1 MIDYRRKT
9 VIKGQQE
16 LRCGYTTGT
25 CAAAAAKA
33 AAVTLLSGE
42 ICRDVSL
49 QLPGGEHII
58 LETEFLECSENCVKC
73 GMIKDAGDDPDIT
86 NGLLICA
93 AVEKTEGKT
102 ILIDGGMGVGRVTKP
117 GLDQPVGA
125 AAINSVP
132 RKMIHEAVEDVRR
145 QYAWEKG
152 LKVTVFIPNGK
163 EKAEKT
169 LNPMLGIVGGLS
181 VLGTTGIVEP
191 MSEKALIDTIA
202 VDIRMHRAQ
211 NEDILLMA
219 PGNYGLDYLKAA
231 YHIHPDQVIKI
242 SNFIGDS
249 IDLAVCEGASGIV
262 LAGHIGKLIK
272 VAGGIMNTHSR
283 HADSRAELMTAAAI
297 RAGADLE
304 TARRLLD
311 TITTEEAIDILNEKN
326 LTNQVMKLVT
336 EKIHY
341 YLQHRCGGALE
352 TEAVIFSNAHGYLG
366 ETEGAEEMLKR
377 FIVK

>member
-93 AVEKTEGKT
+93 AVEKTEGET

-231 YHIHPDQVIKI
+231 YHIHPEQVIKI
-242 SNFIGDS
+242 SNFI
-249 IDLAVCEGASGIV
+249 
-262 LAGHIGKLIK
+262 
-272 VAGGIMNTHSR
+272 
-283 HADSRAELMTAAAI
+283 
-297 RAGADLE
+297 
-304 TARRLLD
+304 
-311 TITTEEAIDILNEKN
+311 
-326 LTNQVMKLVT
+326 
-336 EKIHY
+336 
-341 YLQHRCGGALE
+341 
-352 TEAVIFSNAHGYLG
+352 
-366 ETEGAEEMLKR
+366 
-377 FIVK
+377 

>member
-117 GLDQPVGA
+117 
-125 AAINSVP
+125 
-132 RKMIHEAVEDVRR
+132 
-145 QYAWEKG
+145 
-152 LKVTVFIPNGK
+152 
-163 EKAEKT
+163 
-169 LNPMLGIVGGLS
+169 
-181 VLGTTGIVEP
+181 
-191 MSEKALIDTIA
+191 
-202 VDIRMHRAQ
+202 
-211 NEDILLMA
+211 
-219 PGNYGLDYLKAA
+219 
-231 YHIHPDQVIKI
+231 
-242 SNFIGDS
+242 
-249 IDLAVCEGASGIV
+249 
-262 LAGHIGKLIK
+262 
-272 VAGGIMNTHSR
+272 
-283 HADSRAELMTAAAI
+283 
-297 RAGADLE
+297 
-304 TARRLLD
+304 
-311 TITTEEAIDILNEKN
+311 
-326 LTNQVMKLVT
+326 
-336 EKIHY
+336 
-341 YLQHRCGGALE
+341 
-352 TEAVIFSNAHGYLG
+352 
-366 ETEGAEEMLKR
+366 
-377 FIVK
+377 

>member
-169 LNPMLGIVGGLS
+169 LNPMLV
-181 VLGTTGIVEP
+181 
-191 MSEKALIDTIA
+191 KNA
-202 VDIRMHRAQ
+202 
-211 NEDILLMA
+211 LMA
-219 PGNYGLDYLKAA
+219 
-231 YHIHPDQVIKI
+231 
-242 SNFIGDS
+242 
-249 IDLAVCEGASGIV
+249 
-262 LAGHIGKLIK
+262 
-272 VAGGIMNTHSR
+272 
-283 HADSRAELMTAAAI
+283 
-297 RAGADLE
+297 
-304 TARRLLD
+304 
-311 TITTEEAIDILNEKN
+311 
-326 LTNQVMKLVT
+326 
-336 EKIHY
+336 
-341 YLQHRCGGALE
+341 
-352 TEAVIFSNAHGYLG
+352 
-366 ETEGAEEMLKR
+366 
-377 FIVK
+377 